1 MKKTFTLILLLT
13 INTILNAQCWQ
24 SVSAGQHHTLA
35 IKTDGTLWAW
45 GRNTYGQLG
54 DGTNADKNIP
64 TQIGSDNNW
73 SSISAGGID
82 YLDFSLAIKTDGTL
96 WAWGRNN
103 EAQLGNGNYTSTNTP
118 IQIGNS
124 TDWRSISAGGNFSVA
139 IKTNGTLWTWGLN
152 NYGQLGLGNSA
163 IIGKSSPFQIGTVNT
178 WDKVELGDYFA
189 LAIKADGTLWS
200 WGRNEK
206 GQLGDST
213 TADKILPV
221 QIGNNT
227 NWQIISAGS
236 AHSIAIKNDGTLW
249 CWGRNAEGQ
258 LGDGT
263 IVNKSYPIQIGSA
276 TTWSKISAGGYHSV
290 AILSNGTAKSWG
302 WNGSKQLGN
311 GTGGNINVPTQIGQ
325 FVPTWQNYWSSIS
338 AGYNFNIAITD
349 FGKLRTFGRNDNG
362 QLGDGTNIDQ
372 NSNIE
377 CTTLSLN
384 ENLENNSFLLFPNP
398 ANNLL
403 NIKKSNHQFIEHIE
417 IIDVLGKKV
426 YEKYGDIEQIDIQN
440 LDNGIYLLN
449 IFSEN
454 KKLVVKFIKR

>member
-1 MKKTFTLILLLT
+1 MKNFYFLIVLLFSLQM
-13 INTILNAQCWQ
+13 NAQCWQ
-24 SVSAGQHHTLA
+24 TVSAGQHHTLA
-35 IKTDGTLWAW
+35 IKTDGTLWSW

-54 DGTNADKNIP
+54 DGTNTDKNIP
-64 TQIGSDNNW
+64 TQVGSDNNW

-124 TDWRSISAGGNFSVA
+124 ADWTSISAGGNFSIA

-152 NYGQLGLGNSA
+152 NYGQLGLGNIS
-163 IIGKSSPFQIGTVNT
+163 IIGKNSPFQIGTDNT
-178 WDKVELGDYFA
+178 WNKVELGDYFA
-189 LAIKADGTLWS
+189 LAIKTNGTLWS

-206 GQLGDST
+206 GQLGDAS
-213 TADKILPV
+213 TADKISPV

-227 NWQIISAGS
+227 NWQILSAGS
-236 AHSIAIKNDGTLW
+236 SHSAAIKNDGTLW

-263 IVNKSYPIQIGSA
+263 VVNKSYPIQIGSA
-276 TTWSKISAGGYHSV
+276 TTWRKISAGGYHNV

-311 GTGGNINVPTQIGQ
+311 GTGGNVNVPTQIGL

-338 AGYNFNIAITD
+338 AGFNFNIAITD

-384 ENLENNSFLLFPNP
+384 ENLKNIFFQIFPNP
-398 ANNLL
+398 SNNIIYIQK
-403 NIKKSNHQFIEHIE
+403 NTNQPINYIE
-417 IIDVLGKKV
+417 IIDSLGKKV
-426 YEKYGDIEQIDIQN
+426 FEKQGEIEYVDVQK
-440 LDNGIYLLN
+440 LDSGIYF
-449 IFSEN
+449 IRITSEN
-454 KKLVVKFIKR
+454 KNYTTKFIKQ